1 MSLCSAS
8 ALLETTSSER
18 VSAKKRESDISN
30 IFKVLDANNSYTIA
44 ESLPEVSHKSSLV
57 YSKRVHS
64 K

>member
-1 MSLCSAS
+1 MP
-8 ALLETTSSER
+8 LLFLKQLVQNGLVE
-18 VSAKKRESDISN
+18 KRESDISN